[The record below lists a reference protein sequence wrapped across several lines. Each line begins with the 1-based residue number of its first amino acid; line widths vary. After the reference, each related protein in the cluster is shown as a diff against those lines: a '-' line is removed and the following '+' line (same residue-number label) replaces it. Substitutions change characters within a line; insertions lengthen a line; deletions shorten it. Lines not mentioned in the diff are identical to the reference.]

1 MRLKIYCN
9 RFTHFKDTLVCSV
22 NCAYRTRCA
31 DFALL
36 YDSNREQIDR
46 QVDEYL
52 TLRRDAAHVATAA
65 AAIAISKTGRTANT
79 TTSPLVKLTRELPF
93 ASGAG
98 ALVRLEVKQVM
109 TETTYIWINK
119 DDQAEVLDTK
129 EVLRRAER
137 GAKAKHIFR
146 VAQEMELRYQLV
158 PRKRI
163 DKAKQAAQETQ
174 ERAAARRSRLRAVQP
189 DDLAVGLNARDD
201 ATTASALNAAAVSN
215 VTKTANASRTRVV
228 RRPRAAKIAG

>member
-9 RFTHFKDTLVCSV
+9 RFRHFKDTLVCSV

-52 TLRRDAAHVATAA
+52 TLRREAAPVSNQTV
-65 AAIAISKTGRTANT
+65 N
-79 TTSPLVKLTRELPF
+79 TTSPVVKLTRELPF
-93 ASGAG
+93 VSGT
-98 ALVRLEVKQVM
+98 LVSLEVKQVM

-119 DDQAEVLDTK
+119 DDQAEVVDTK

-137 GAKAKHIFR
+137 GAKAKHIYR
-146 VAQEMELRYQLV
+146 VAQEMELRFQLV

-163 DKAKQAAQETQ
+163 DKAKQAAQEAQ
-174 ERAAARRSRLRAVQP
+174 ERATARRSRLRAVQP
-189 DDLAVGLNARDD
+189 EDLSIGLEASND
-201 ATTASALNAAAVSN
+201 APTAASLN
-215 VTKTANASRTRVV
+215 TAGANRKRMANEPRTRVA
-228 RRPRAAKIAG
+228 RRQRATKIAG

>member
-9 RFTHFKDTLVCSV
+9 RFRHFKDTLVCSV

-31 DFALL
+31 DFALF

-52 TLRRDAAHVATAA
+52 TLRRDAARVPNQTISAT
-65 AAIAISKTGRTANT
+65 SL
-79 TTSPLVKLTRELPF
+79 PVKLTRELPF
-93 ASGAG
+93 ASGT
-98 ALVRLEVKQVM
+98 LVSLEVKQVM

-137 GAKAKHIFR
+137 GAKAKHIYR

-174 ERAAARRSRLRAVQP
+174 ERAAARRSRLRAVPP
-189 DDLAVGLNARDD
+189 DDLSIGLGASSH
-201 ATTASALNAAAVSN
+201 ASATSATNAISN
-215 VTKTANASRTRVV
+215 ATKTANESRPRVA
-228 RRPRAAKIAG
+228 RRPRAAKIGG

>member
-52 TLRRDAAHVATAA
+52 TLRRNAAPVASV
-65 AAIAISKTGRTANT
+65 AISKTSRTAI
-79 TTSPLVKLTRELPF
+79 TTSPPPVKLTRELPF

-189 DDLAVGLNARDD
+189 DDLAVGLNQSND
-201 ATTASALNAAAVSN
+201 APIASAINTAAAVSN
-215 VTKTANASRTRVV
+215 ATKTTNGSRTRVA
-228 RRPRAAKIAG
+228 RRPRATKIAG